1 MRIKFGHKDC
11 DVGSAIAQ
19 ELPELYARNPGRP
32 SGCVV
37 ADEALRYAQLGGHL
51 ARIEQTIIFSI

>member
-1 MRIKFGHKDC
+1 MRIKFGHKDRY
-11 DVGSAIAQ
+11 VGCAIAK
-19 ELPELYARNPGRP
+19 ELPELYAGNSGRP

-37 ADEALRYAQLGGHL
+37 ADEALRYAQFGGHL